1 MNKILYNDYSLMNGN
16 IQKKLEYPCHSRER
30 KKLEYPCHSME
41 LKKLLAILYRIAN
54 IY

>member
-30 KKLEYPCHSME
+30 KKLEYPCHSRE
-41 LKKLLAILYRIAN
+41 LKKVVGN
-54 IY
+54 SV

>member
-16 IQKKLEYPCHSRER
+16 IQKKLEYPCHSRE
-30 KKLEYPCHSME
+30 

>member
-1 MNKILYNDYSLMNGN
+1 METFK
-16 IQKKLEYPCHSRER
+16 KKLEYPCHSRER
-30 KKLEYPCHSME
+30 KKLEYPCHSRE